1 LGFSDTIIEIG
12 RKIPDIANSLSDLSE
27 DKNFQQHLGQIGA
40 IGGLCIIG
48 LDIVNKIKKDLQA
61 PEKQA
66 FAAVL
71 KIVFESTKEVLP
83 KSEEIKLK
91 DIKTED
97 FSKLSFLIFLCYDS
111 VECIIYS
118 SMYSEKSPGWVR
130 TVQIG
135 LGVLTIAL
143 SIFAL
148 AFPATTFISIIW
160 ILAVVLFFVGIEE
173 IIVGIF
179 SPRRSRWSSIGLG
192 ILVLIFAGIAMT
204 FPVAAAITIIIFIGI
219 AFLINGIAR
228 IIEGFS
234 GKHSGISRAFLIGVG
249 ILAIA
254 LSVAV
259 LASPFFGARL
269 AGIIIGIGL
278 LITGIQMIYA
288 GIQGRRM
295 QTTSGHIT
303 R

>member
-1 LGFSDTIIEIG
+1 
-12 RKIPDIANSLSDLSE
+12 
-27 DKNFQQHLGQIGA
+27 
-40 IGGLCIIG
+40 
-48 LDIVNKIKKDLQA
+48 
-61 PEKQA
+61 
-66 FAAVL
+66 
-71 KIVFESTKEVLP
+71 
-83 KSEEIKLK
+83 
-91 DIKTED
+91 
-97 FSKLSFLIFLCYDS
+97 
-111 VECIIYS
+111 
-118 SMYSEKSPGWVR
+118 MYSEKSPGWVR
-130 TVQIG
+130 AVQIG

-179 SPRRSRWSSIGLG
+179 SPRRSKWSTIGLG
-192 ILVLIFAGIAMT
+192 ILVLIFAGIAMS
-204 FPVAAAITIIIFIGI
+204 FPVATAITIIIFIGI

-234 GKHSGISRAFLIGVG
+234 GKHHSGISRAFLIGVG
-249 ILAIA
+249 ILAIV

-259 LASPFFGARL
+259 LVSPFFGARL
-269 AGIIIGIGL
+269 AGTIIAIGL

-295 QTTSGHIT
+295 QTPTTSHT
-303 R
+303 SR

>member
-1 LGFSDTIIEIG
+1 MIH
-12 RKIPDIANSLSDLSE
+12 NSMD
-27 DKNFQQHLGQIGA
+27 
-40 IGGLCIIG
+40 
-48 LDIVNKIKKDLQA
+48 
-61 PEKQA
+61 
-66 FAAVL
+66 
-71 KIVFESTKEVLP
+71 
-83 KSEEIKLK
+83 
-91 DIKTED
+91 
-97 FSKLSFLIFLCYDS
+97 SK
-111 VECIIYS
+111 
-118 SMYSEKSPGWVR
+118 KSPGWVR
-130 TVQIG
+130 AVQIG

-179 SPRRSRWSSIGLG
+179 SPGRSRWSTIGLG
-192 ILVLIFAGIAMT
+192 ILVLIFAGIAMS
-204 FPVAAAITIIIFIGI
+204 FPVATAITIIIFIAI

-249 ILAIA
+249 ILAIV
-254 LSVAV
+254 LSVTV
-259 LASPFFGARL
+259 MASPFFGARL

-295 QTTSGHIT
+295 QTPTTSHIS

>member
-1 LGFSDTIIEIG
+1 MH
-12 RKIPDIANSLSDLSE
+12 P
-27 DKNFQQHLGQIGA
+27 Q
-40 IGGLCIIG
+40 
-48 LDIVNKIKKDLQA
+48 
-61 PEKQA
+61 
-66 FAAVL
+66 
-71 KIVFESTKEVLP
+71 
-83 KSEEIKLK
+83 
-91 DIKTED
+91 
-97 FSKLSFLIFLCYDS
+97 
-111 VECIIYS
+111 
-118 SMYSEKSPGWVR
+118 KSPGWLR
-130 TVQIG
+130 AVQIG

-148 AFPATTFISIIW
+148 AFPASTFISIIW

-179 SPRRSRWSSIGLG
+179 SPRKSRWSSIGLG
-192 ILVLIFAGIAMT
+192 ILVLIFAGIAMS

-269 AGIIIGIGL
+269 AGMIIGIGL
-278 LITGIQMIYA
+278 LITGIQMIFA
-288 GIQGRRM
+288 GIQGRRA
-295 QTTSGHIT
+295 QTAGSDIT